1 MNPPNL
7 SRRLRELSLPC
18 RSSAWRRQ
26 GRMGHVVRTQR
37 TSSTMSPVLGFEL
50 GASRRGRE
58 NPNDGEFFIEC
69 FHVRG

>member
-1 MNPPNL
+1 
-7 SRRLRELSLPC
+7 
-18 RSSAWRRQ
+18 
-26 GRMGHVVRTQR
+26 MGHVVRTQR